1 MTPLGAPVLHLDEQ
15 IVRVPAKGVLVNN
28 RARKLLFFFEA
39 DCRHRVEGLAEF
51 DGPLRAGD
59 VLVLPHF
66 CRHLYRPNDAEST
79 RIHALRMVFD
89 PAQIPALTLE
99 TNAAPSVANAGEVA
113 LWLANRFDRAAHLR
127 DGMNAEV
134 RETLARL
141 RRETEGAQ
149 RRATG
154 SALRVGAACLDL
166 LVLVARQL
174 ESETAAPANGGS
186 VQAFRV
192 EEAREFIAKHL
203 ETPLSLGQI
212 AAQLDISPEH
222 LARVWKSETGTTLFE
237 TIRRARIERAKS
249 LLIASD
255 LNISQIARE
264 CGFSSLA
271 LFSRNFKTATGVSPA
286 RYRGQVEFAR

>member
-1 MTPLGAPVLHLDEQ
+1 LAVS
-15 IVRVPAKGVLVNN
+15 N

-39 DCRHRVEGLAEF
+39 NCGHRVEGLPGFEAQ
-51 DGPLRAGD
+51 LSAGD
-59 VLVLPHF
+59 ILILPHV
-66 CRHLYRPNDAEST
+66 CRQIYQPNEKGTA
-79 RIHALRMVFD
+79 RVHALRLILD
-89 PAQIPALTLE
+89 PAKIPALSLE
-99 TNAAPSVANAGEVA
+99 NKVSAPIEIVNEGADEISQWMAS
-113 LWLANRFDRAAHLR
+113 RFDRAVHLR
-127 DGMNAEV
+127 GGLTAEV

-141 RRETEGAQ
+141 RRETELAGG
-149 RRATG
+149 RATG
-154 SALRVGAACLDL
+154 HALRVGAACLEL

-174 ESETAAPANGGS
+174 ENEAPAPTRRGS

-212 AAQLDISPEH
+212 AAHLAISPEH
-222 LARVWKSETGTTLFE
+222 LARVWKSETGATLFE

-286 RYRGQVEFAR
+286 RYRGQMEFAR